1 MIGKLHKTRA
11 LLGLASVVCLLFSVN
26 ALAEC
31 GSKQECIAVSTDPAV
46 LPTHGTPAAYVWPL
60 PFGQADIGAATM
72 TKSILVRAVTGPAG
86 TEATIQSI
94 TISGANPEDFSV
106 SNGTCIVGVP
116 SLLQNSTTPC
126 EIQVTFTPTAS
137 GSRSAEVRVST
148 SLITR
153 IVGLTGE
160 GVLPPPTITSPQS
173 ATGQVG
179 VAFNYPIT
187 GSFQPT
193 SFGATPL
200 PDGLA
205 VDSSTGIISGTPTTD
220 GITDVTISATNASGT
235 GSATLRITVSLLAP
249 VITSGDSVSL
259 TADEFFSGYTIA
271 ATNDP
276 DSFGAT
282 DLPPGLTVDPTTGVV
297 SGIATAA
304 GAFAASVSATNA
316 TATASKVVTFNV
328 AAVPPSGETGA
339 VTAQLN
345 SPTTIDFDALTSGTG
360 VDQVRIVRQPAHGRL
375 TLSGLQGT
383 YTPAANYFGAD
394 SFTYAAVSGQTESPP
409 AKVTIEVVG
418 RPDPTQDA
426 DTRALQRA
434 QIDTAKRV
442 SRAQIANVQRRLET
456 LHNRRAAA
464 SRPTRAAGP
473 VADRSPASSADS
485 PLSENVGGA
494 ALAAGDS
501 VGDSTSTVGSPLL
514 AALANVAQSGS
525 MTLDGDYTGSSGALA
540 GVSVWVGGNV
550 GFGTRDAAYGS
561 SKLRFTS
568 DGISAGV
575 DKMFNESLVLGLAF
589 GYAKDQ
595 AEIGAEDS
603 SNDTDFWSVSAYGS
617 YQPAPQFFIDG
628 MLGYGHLDYDSRR
641 YVAAFDA
648 DAFSDR
654 NGDQLFGSVAVSY
667 EYRRDR
673 LLLSPYGRVDF
684 AFTWLDSS
692 TETGAGQAALHYF
705 SQDFDSAQLALG
717 FRAESAHEMSYG
729 WVIPRLRLEYLRQF
743 ESDRRQSI
751 AYADQLAGQRFW
763 LLSPDSNENSL
774 LIGAGTDFDLN
785 NGVRLGFDY
794 QTIQASGHDEMQAFG
809 LWLSKSF
816 DQVWN
821 PWSLFG
827 PRTFRN
833 PVRVEAGFMWDENL
847 NRAPIDGDKIADKL
861 YSISVQQRFVRPLTN
876 KIRVVATGVLGG
888 TKLHKNDGLDNI
900 MGEARGELQYRTSG
914 HFLAPTFGAYA
925 KIRGEEFSSKLRSGY
940 RYAFGV
946 NARQAL
952 SDRLGAFA
960 AVERNVREGD
970 SEVFENRDW
979 AARMHFDYALG
990 RWGFAYVGGEFRHG
1004 DVVTSIDGGDAYEG
1018 GVAEVIEDDD
1028 AYYNQNLVAARVD
1041 AETWMANAGYNF
1053 PLGPRDSLD
1062 FSWRWVIS
1070 TPDRY
1075 AEPDAH
1081 GGPADGGG
1089 SYITNQISAAYLL
1102 RF

>member
-1 MIGKLHKTRA
+1 MFYRLRLAHLLLSLFTF
-11 LLGLASVVCLLFSVN
+11 LGLSISFQVN
-26 ALAEC
+26 AEC
-31 GSKQECIAVSTDPAV
+31 GGALDCIAISLTPGVAPS
-46 LPTHGTPAAYVWPL
+46 HGTPLNYN
-60 PFGQADIGAATM
+60 QDIG
-72 TKSILVRAVTGPAG
+72 SVDLGQSGPAFPIQVAG
-86 TEATIQSI
+86 VSVNGAFKDQLATISAIELSGSHAQDFVLDLGSCEVGIPSLPNKGPACTFSI
-94 TISGANPEDFSV
+94 TFS
-106 SNGTCIVGVP
+106 
-116 SLLQNSTTPC
+116 
-126 EIQVTFTPTAS
+126 PTAA
-137 GSRSAEVRVST
+137 GARSAILKVRSPFDSGNFARTVN
-148 SLITR
+148 
-153 IVGLTGE
+153 LTAT
-160 GVLPPPTITSPQS
+160 GVLPPPAITSPQS

-575 DKMFNESLVLGLAF
+575 DKIFNESLVLGLAF

-751 AYADQLAGQRFW
+751 A
-763 LLSPDSNENSL
+763 
-774 LIGAGTDFDLN
+774 
-785 NGVRLGFDY
+785 
-794 QTIQASGHDEMQAFG
+794 
-809 LWLSKSF
+809 
-816 DQVWN
+816 
-821 PWSLFG
+821 
-827 PRTFRN
+827 
-833 PVRVEAGFMWDENL
+833 
-847 NRAPIDGDKIADKL
+847 
-861 YSISVQQRFVRPLTN
+861 
-876 KIRVVATGVLGG
+876 
-888 TKLHKNDGLDNI
+888 
-900 MGEARGELQYRTSG
+900 
-914 HFLAPTFGAYA
+914 
-925 KIRGEEFSSKLRSGY
+925 
-940 RYAFGV
+940 
-946 NARQAL
+946 
-952 SDRLGAFA
+952 
-960 AVERNVREGD
+960 
-970 SEVFENRDW
+970 
-979 AARMHFDYALG
+979 
-990 RWGFAYVGGEFRHG
+990 
-1004 DVVTSIDGGDAYEG
+1004 
-1018 GVAEVIEDDD
+1018 
-1028 AYYNQNLVAARVD
+1028 
-1041 AETWMANAGYNF
+1041 
-1053 PLGPRDSLD
+1053 
-1062 FSWRWVIS
+1062 
-1070 TPDRY
+1070 
-1075 AEPDAH
+1075 
-1081 GGPADGGG
+1081 
-1089 SYITNQISAAYLL
+1089 
-1102 RF
+1102 